1 MRLDF
6 DINNNV
12 EIPELVLGKKNY
24 DKLGSITNFTN
35 LRYEYYLNNANKIDF
50 SVYKTLNSTKCKLW
64 DELKS
69 RRLIWLSDFDEWFL
83 TTVNTIDKDGI
94 LKKEITGTALCEAE
108 LSQIYI
114 NSTEINTEKD
124 IARDDYEIT
133 KFYNPGN
140 IKASMLHRILKKA
153 PHYFIKY
160 VDESLW
166 NIQRSFSFDNKTIY
180 DVFNEIAEEIG
191 CLFLYDS
198 RDRSI
203 SVYDLQTNCNH
214 CGHRGEFTDVCP
226 NCGSTDLKNGY
237 GYDTD
242 IYVDSENLS
251 EEITLQ
257 PRADEYKNYF
267 QVRGGDD
274 LINAAVSACNPNGS
288 PYIYSF
294 SNEDKEDMSDILSTK
309 LIAYEELYNSIQD
322 DYKEIMQ
329 NIYDSIDRQLYLESE
344 MMPDI
349 ERAETTAEQEL
360 AKLVPA
366 SLSPVSVADVSVVSI
381 FTANNAV
388 LSMAKCLID
397 SAVYKISIIESSLSS
412 QRWKGKFRV
421 ENVSD
426 ENDYAESLNF
436 VIIQIDDDYGN
447 FVLQKIKKTID
458 RDDVYLVD
466 LFDNEI
472 SLNDFKAELKKYC
485 LNRLTSF
492 ESAYQT
498 IIDVMIEANV
508 ANSSTYGDIYNDLYK
523 PYYQKLKALDAEIE
537 VRANELEEE
546 QNNYNNLLEQQKDI
560 QIQLN
565 IETYLGDTLYKEL
578 CSFIREDVYENSN
591 YISDGLNNS
600 EIFQKAEELL
610 TVAKKEITTASTSQ
624 WSLTSSLYN
633 LLAIP
638 EFSGLTAKFEG
649 GNWIR
654 VGIDNKIFR
663 LRLIHYTID
672 FDNIQNLDV
681 EFSEVTETADGLN
694 DINSIISQANSMA
707 SSFDYIAH
715 QAEQGASSFTT
726 IDQIK
731 NDGLNAALYN
741 ITTSINQEFKIDEH
755 GLLGRQYDD
764 IIGDYLPEQVKL
776 NNNILV
782 FTDDYWET
790 AKTALGKIT
799 YFNPIKNCTVIKYGL
814 ITDTVI
820 AGELISN
827 DIIGGNIYSE
837 NWNADTGF
845 GSHIDLVNGSF
856 SLANR
861 KIMYDAETDTLNLT
875 GRITFESI
883 GYLSDTSK
891 KLVKSSLGI
900 TVNENT
906 INELKQCLGYTTEI
920 ADDHVISPYIQGG
933 YLNITAPS
941 HGSVI
946 IDPLGITQNDY
957 IFGIYNSSGNAIMTV
972 DNSGNGVFS
981 GKIIAELGKIA
992 KYTIS
997 QSAIFNGG
1005 YGVAGGS
1012 YWGDLGFS
1020 ISDIFS
1026 VNSDGI
1032 LYAKNRN
1039 DITDYV
1045 SLDNGSLKFCKN
1057 GNLISVFS
1065 TTFWKNTNIY
1075 GTAVQSDV
1083 NSKFVA
1089 FGNKISSTDTTYV
1102 TNFLINYGLNPN
1114 GRTEGVIVF
1123 SDFLVSGHTIYDSYI
1138 GFYDGVNSVV
1148 KIARGSVTDWVGTAL
1163 FLNSDSSGSGVYV
1176 NGNLYCTG
1184 SLSCGG
1190 DKARTIITDTY
1201 GDVKLYAYET
1211 TTPYFGDLGSAE
1223 LDENGLC
1230 YIFLDEIFKETV
1242 LSNFEY
1248 YVFLQKYNADDLYLI
1263 KKTPNYFVVQGKPY
1277 QKFDFEIKC
1286 RQKGTENMRL
1296 DRVCM
1301 DSEVSEDDIINRNG
1315 DNDYE

>member
-1 MRLDF
+1 MKLDF

-24 DKLGSITNFTN
+24 DKFGSITNFTN
-35 LRYEYYLNNANKIDF
+35 LRYEYFLNNANKIDF
-50 SVYKTLNSTKCKLW
+50 TVYKSLNNTDCTLWN
-64 DELKS
+64 ELKT
-69 RRLIWLSDFDEWFL
+69 RRLIWISDFDEWFL
-83 TTVNTIDKDGI
+83 INVNTNDRDGI
-94 LKKEITGTALCEAE
+94 LKKDISGTSLCEAE

-114 NSTEINTEKD
+114 VSTEINTEKD

-140 IKASMLHRILKKA
+140 PKASMLHRILKKA
-153 PHYFIKY
+153 PHYSIKH
-160 VDESLW
+160 VDDSLW

-203 SVYDLQTNCNH
+203 SVYDLQTNCKH
-214 CGHRGEFTDVCP
+214 CGHRGDFTDVCP
-226 NCGSTDLKNGY
+226 NCGSTDLDNGY

-257 PRADEYKNYF
+257 PRAEEYKNYF
-267 QVRGGDD
+267 KIKGGDD
-274 LINAAVSACNPNGS
+274 LINAAVEACNPNGS
-288 PYIYSF
+288 SYIYSF
-294 SNEDKEDMSDILSTK
+294 SNEDKEDMSDNLLTK
-309 LIAYEELYNSIQD
+309 LNSYVELYDSVQD
-322 DYKEIMQ
+322 EYKEIMQ
-329 NIYDSIDRQLYLESE
+329 DIYDSIDTQLYLESE

-349 ERAETTAEQEL
+349 EKAETTAEQEL

-366 SLSPVSVADVSVVSI
+366 SLSPVSVTDVSNISI

-388 LSMAKCLID
+388 LSMAKCLIN
-397 SAVYKISIIESSLSS
+397 STVYKISIIESSFIS

-426 ENDYAESLNF
+426 EDDYAESSRF
-436 VIIQIDDDYGN
+436 ITVQIDDDYGN
-447 FVLQKIKKTID
+447 FVLQKIQKTID

-466 LFDNEI
+466 LFDNSV

-498 IIDVMIEANV
+498 IIDVMIESNV

-523 PYYQKLKALDAEIE
+523 PYYKKLSAIQAEIQ
-537 VRANELEEE
+537 VRADELETE
-546 QNNYNNLLEQQKDI
+546 QNNYNNLLEQQKAI
-560 QIQLN
+560 QSQLN
-565 IETYLGDTLYKEL
+565 IEKYLGDVLYKEL

-610 TVAKKEITTASTSQ
+610 IVAKKEITTASTSQ
-624 WSLTSSLYN
+624 WSLTASLFN

-654 VGIDNKIFR
+654 IGIDDKVFR

-672 FDNIQNLDV
+672 FDNIQQLSV
-681 EFSEVTETADGLN
+681 EFSEVTETSNGLN

-707 SSFDYIAH
+707 SNFDYVAH

-764 IIGDYLPEQVKL
+764 ILGDYLPEQVKL

-820 AGELISN
+820 AGELIGN
-827 DIIGGNIYSE
+827 DIIGGDIYSE
-837 NWNADTGF
+837 NWNDTTGS
-845 GSHIDLVNGSF
+845 GSHINLVNGDF

-861 KIMYDAETDTLNLT
+861 KIVYDSETDTLNLT
-875 GRITFESI
+875 GRITFESV
-883 GYLSDTSK
+883 GYLNESSRR
-891 KLVKSSLGI
+891 LVKSSLGI

-906 INELKQCLGYTTEI
+906 INELMQCLGYTTEI
-920 ADDHVISPYIQGG
+920 ASDHIISPYIQGG

-946 IDPLGITQNDY
+946 IDPLGITQDNY
-957 IFGIYNSSGNAIMTV
+957 IFGIYNSGGNGIMTV
-972 DNSGNGVFS
+972 DNDGNGIFS
-981 GKIIAELGKIA
+981 GKIIAESGKI
-992 KYTIS
+992 S
-997 QSAIFNGG
+997 IFNISEHGIFSAG
-1005 YGVAGGS
+1005 YGTAGGS

-1020 ISDIFS
+1020 ISNIFS
-1026 VNSDGI
+1026 ISSDGV
-1032 LYAKNRN
+1032 LRSKNTN
-1039 DITDYV
+1039 DLTDYV
-1045 SLDNGSLKFCKN
+1045 SLDNGALKFYIN
-1057 GNLISVFS
+1057 NNPISSFS
-1065 TTFWKNTNIY
+1065 TVYWQNTSVL
-1075 GTAVQSDV
+1075 GTAVHSEM
-1083 NSKFVA
+1083 NAKYIS
-1089 FGNKISSTDTTYV
+1089 FGNKSSSTDTTYT
-1102 TNFLINYGLNPN
+1102 TNFLINYGLNPDS
-1114 GRTEGVIVF
+1114 RTEGTIIF
-1123 SDFLVSGHTIYDSYI
+1123 SDLLVKGHSTYDSYI
-1138 GFYDGVNSVV
+1138 GFYDGVNTTI
-1148 KIARGSVTDWVGTAL
+1148 KIARGNVADWVGTAL

-1184 SLSCGG
+1184 SFSCGG
-1190 DKARTIITDTY
+1190 SKARTINTDTY
-1201 GDVKLYAYET
+1201 GDVQLYAYET

-1230 YIFLDEIFKETV
+1230 YIFLDEIFKEAV
-1242 LSNFEY
+1242 LSDFEY
-1248 YVFLQKYNADDLYLI
+1248 YVFLQKYNKEDVYIIEKNSDF
-1263 KKTPNYFVVQGKPY
+1263 FVVKGTPY

-1286 RQKGTENMRL
+1286 RQKDTENIRL
-1296 DRVCM
+1296 DRTCM
-1301 DSEVSEDDIINRNG
+1301 DYEVSEDDVINRNG
-1315 DNDYE
+1315 DDEL